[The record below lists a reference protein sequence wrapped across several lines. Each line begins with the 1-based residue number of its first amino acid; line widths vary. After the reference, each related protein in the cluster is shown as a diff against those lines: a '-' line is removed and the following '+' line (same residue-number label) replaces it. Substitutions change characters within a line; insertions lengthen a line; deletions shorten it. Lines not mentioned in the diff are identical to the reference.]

1 MNCQAIQKS
10 RAGASVHSTLRS
22 ARIITGNPKSEIG
35 NYLMPQTQIACPRC
49 RQMITANVEQLFDV
63 TQDPQAKQRL
73 LGGISNMAR
82 CPHCGYQGRLATPI
96 VYHDNDKELLLTFF
110 PPELNVPLN
119 EQERIMGPLI
129 KQVMDRLPPEKRK
142 AYLLKPVPNLTYE
155 SMIQTILGKDGI
167 TPEMLKEQQDRVA
180 LIERLLQASSAD
192 VRGEIIKQNA
202 TLFDEQFFGL
212 FSRLAQSAAASG
224 QEPVAQAMMDVQKQL
239 LEETEFGRSLKE
251 SVGELEAATK
261 ALQEVGQGLTRE
273 KLLDIVLESPNDARL
288 RAYAT
293 IARGGMDYQF
303 FQLFSEKIDKASGD
317 EKARLESIREKLL
330 DFTNE
335 MDKQMEAR
343 YKQAQ
348 EFVESLLAK
357 EDIVK
362 AVRENLDGFTQDA
375 VDIVNQMLR
384 QASEKSDY
392 TRMGKLQKM
401 VEILREVSTPPEV
414 SFIEQLL
421 DAPDDMALDKMLEEN
436 RDLINDQFMEALIGL
451 VAQVDQATEQG
462 NPEAKALGEKLS
474 KVYKSALR
482 FSMQRNIGEQK
493 IQ

>member
-1 MNCQAIQKS
+1 
-10 RAGASVHSTLRS
+10 
-22 ARIITGNPKSEIG
+22 
-35 NYLMPQTQIACPRC
+35 MPQTQIACPRC

-119 EQERIMGPLI
+119 EQERILGPLI

-142 AYLLKPVPNLTYE
+142 AYLLKPVPHLTYE
-155 SMIQTILGKDGI
+155 SLIQTILEKDGI

-180 LIERLLQASSAD
+180 LIERLLQASSPD
-192 VRGEIIKQNA
+192 VRSEIIKQN
-202 TLFDEQFFGL
+202 TKLIDEQFFAL

-224 QEPVAQAMMDVQKQL
+224 QEPVARAMIDVQKQL
-239 LEETEFGRSLKE
+239 LEETPFGRSLKE

-261 ALQEVGQGLTRE
+261 ALQEVGQALTRE
-273 KLLDIVLESPNDARL
+273 KLLDIVLQSPNDARV

-303 FQLFSEKIDKASGD
+303 FQLLSEKIDKTSGE
-317 EKARLESIREKLL
+317 EKARLEALREKLL

-335 MDKQMEAR
+335 IDKQMEAR

-357 EDIVK
+357 DDIVK

-401 VEILREVSTPPEV
+401 VEVLRQASTPPEV
-414 SFIEQLL
+414 EFIEHLL
-421 DAPDDMALDKMLEEN
+421 DAPDDASLESMMSDN
-436 RDLINDQFMEALIGL
+436 ANMINDQFMEALIGL
-451 VAQVDQATEQG
+451 VAQVDQAAEQG
-462 NPEAKALGEKLS
+462 NPEAKAISEKLN
-474 KVYKSALR
+474 KIYKTGLK
-482 FSMQRNIGEQK
+482 FSMKKNLQ
-493 IQ
+493 

>member
-1 MNCQAIQKS
+1 
-10 RAGASVHSTLRS
+10 
-22 ARIITGNPKSEIG
+22 
-35 NYLMPQTQIACPRC
+35 MPQTQIACPRC
-49 RQMITANVEQLFDV
+49 RQMIAANVEQLFDV

-119 EQERIMGPLI
+119 EQERIIGPLI

-192 VRGEIIKQNA
+192 VRSEIIKQNLN
-202 TLFDEQFFGL
+202 LFDEQFFGL
-212 FSRLAQSAAASG
+212 FSRLAQSAAAGG
-224 QEPVAQAMMDVQKQL
+224 QEPVARAMVELQKQL

-273 KLLDIVLESPNDARL
+273 KLLDIVLQSPNDARL

-303 FQLFSEKIDKASGD
+303 FQLLSEKIDKASGE
-317 EKARLESIREKLL
+317 EKTRLESIREKLL

-357 EDIVK
+357 DDIVK
-362 AVRENLDGFTQDA
+362 AVRDNLDGFTQDA

-384 QASEKSDY
+384 QASEKNDY

-414 SFIEQLL
+414 AFIEQLL
-421 DAPDDMALDKMLEEN
+421 DVPDDMALDKMLEEN

-482 FSMQRNIGEQK
+482 FSMQKNMGEQK